1 MTKILITEFI
11 NQDSLNDLN
20 NIFEIKF
27 DEKLWKKNE
36 ELTEIIKDYDG
47 LIVRN
52 KTQVSKHILS
62 NAKNLKFVGKLE
74 KNELL
79 TFYKKSHYLIY
90 PSYCLEVS
98 CQTYQKI
105 ELQD

>member
-27 DEKLWKKNE
+27 DEKLWEKNE
-36 ELTEIIKDYDG
+36 ELTEIIKDYEG

-62 NAKNLKFVGKLE
+62 NAKNFKIYWKVGCW
-74 KNELL
+74 
-79 TFYKKSHYLIY
+79 FRQY
-90 PSYCLEVS
+90 
-98 CQTYQKI
+98 
-105 ELQD
+105 

>member
-27 DEKLWKKNE
+27 DEKLWEKKD
-36 ELTEIIKDYDG
+36 ELKEIIKDYDG

-52 KTQVSKHILS
+52 KTQVNKI
-62 NAKNLKFVGKLE
+62 
-74 KNELL
+74 
-79 TFYKKSHYLIY
+79 FYLMLI
-90 PSYCLEVS
+90 
-98 CQTYQKI
+98 I
-105 ELQD
+105 